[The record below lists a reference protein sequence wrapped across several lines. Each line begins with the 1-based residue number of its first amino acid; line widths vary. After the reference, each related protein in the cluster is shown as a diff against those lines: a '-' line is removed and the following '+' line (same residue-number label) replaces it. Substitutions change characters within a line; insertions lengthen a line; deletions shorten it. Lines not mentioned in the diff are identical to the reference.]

1 MKWAAGAMD
10 HAVWQERL
18 AEIERQIV
26 EAEKRPSHVS
36 ARSSQSLNAMAS
48 GNGGARFVSG
58 LRGIGLSMHLSDRQW
73 LRGELGAP
81 QDRYDTSRTADQ

>member
-1 MKWAAGAMD
+1 MD

-36 ARSSQSLNAMAS
+36 ARSSQSLNAM
-48 GNGGARFVSG
+48 
-58 LRGIGLSMHLSDRQW
+58 GIG
-73 LRGELGAP
+73 
-81 QDRYDTSRTADQ
+81 